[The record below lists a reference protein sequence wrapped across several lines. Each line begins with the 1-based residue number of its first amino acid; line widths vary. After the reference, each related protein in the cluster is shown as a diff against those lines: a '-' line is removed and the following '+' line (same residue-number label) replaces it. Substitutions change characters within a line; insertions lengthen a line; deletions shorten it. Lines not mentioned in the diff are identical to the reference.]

1 MPLEDLFEEI
11 KKSYD
16 IVEIVSSYVR
26 LKRVGRNFVGLC
38 PFHSEKTPSFVVS
51 PEKQIF
57 KCFGCGVA
65 GDVVSFYTKIK
76 GITFK
81 EALLELAEKAGIR
94 VDKKYFIEKKKEK
107 NLTELNYKI
116 AKFYHHLLYFH
127 SSSEEA
133 RNYLKEREI
142 SEETIKHFLLGFAP
156 SDGRVLAGYLRNSS
170 EELLS
175 GEELGLIKKSADG
188 SYIDLFRGRIVFPIF
203 NLKGEC
209 VGFGARALEKDAE
222 PKYLNTQ
229 ESKVFKKSEI
239 LYGAYQAKEFIKK
252 ENQGFL
258 VEGYFDFLSLWERG
272 IKNVVATCGTAL
284 TENHVKVLKVFTENW
299 IIFYDGDSAGKKAT
313 LRSISLFLKE
323 DILPKCVL
331 LSEEDDPDSWVR
343 KIKLREKELKE
354 KIEELAV
361 DAITFVV
368 NFYKEEYKKNPS
380 KTFKE
385 IMEIFKSTEDPFL
398 RNKIARELSFY
409 LGIPESEIFKYFV
422 KGGYVKLKIDEE
434 TIDQDN
440 REIPWLRKISQFL
453 INYPEYYSELE
464 NSGLSEFIE
473 AYSTTIYGKFLKY
486 LIEEFKRGNTEI
498 EYIPDLE
505 FQEVLSDLLLE
516 PPFEN
521 KEEALSHIKEYIKR
535 ELARR
540 EIRRVTENLKLLQ
553 AKGSKEE
560 IEKYLWILKKSLA
573 NKLTENIKIQGGGY
587 EPPKG

>member
-16 IVEIVSSYVR
+16 IVEVVSSYVR

-133 RNYLKEREI
+133 RKYLKEREI

-209 VGFGARALEKDAE
+209 VGFGARALEKDVE

-258 VEGYFDFLSLWERG
+258 VEGYFDFLSLWEKG

-284 TENHVKVLKVFTENW
+284 TENHVKVLKVLTENW

-323 DILPKCVL
+323 GILPKCVL
-331 LSEEDDPDSWVR
+331 LGEEDDPDSWVR
-343 KIKLREKELKE
+343 KIKLRDKELKE

-361 DAITFVV
+361 DAITFVLD
-368 NFYKEEYKKNPS
+368 FYEEEYKRNLS
-380 KTFKE
+380 KAFKE
-385 IMEIFKSTEDPFL
+385 IMEIFRSAEDPFL

-422 KGGYVKLKIDEE
+422 KDGYVKLKIDEE

-464 NSGLSEFIE
+464 TSGLSEFIE
-473 AYSTTIYGKFLKY
+473 TYSATIYGKFLKY

-535 ELARR
+535 ELARK
-540 EIRRVTENLKLLQ
+540 EIRQVTENLKLLQ

-560 IEKYLWILKKSLA
+560 VEKYLWILKKSLA